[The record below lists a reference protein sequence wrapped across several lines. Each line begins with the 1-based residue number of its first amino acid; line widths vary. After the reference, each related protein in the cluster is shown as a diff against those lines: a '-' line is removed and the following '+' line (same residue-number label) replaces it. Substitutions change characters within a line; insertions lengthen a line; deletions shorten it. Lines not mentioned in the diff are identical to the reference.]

1 MLRHVVV
8 LTLAAL
14 VPLLIVGP
22 PGSTT
27 GMLAVA
33 IVVGAL
39 IVAFAAFNA
48 SPPAT
53 VTNRR
58 LTSYRRRDGV
68 IIETLDPRRDPVRPR
83 APGRG

>member
-8 LTLAAL
+8 MTLAAL

-22 PGSTT
+22 PTPT
-27 GMLAVA
+27 AGMLAVA
-33 IVVGAL
+33 IVVNAL
-39 IVAFAAFNA
+39 MVAFAAFNA
-48 SPPAT
+48 TAPAS
-53 VTNRR
+53 VTNRP
-58 LTSYRRRDGV
+58 TSYRRRDGV